1 MEFIEIKEIGREERM
16 KEREKGRD
24 RDRDREI
31 ERDGEKGGRDLPASS
46 EEGEEVSGVGGP
58 CIFTFAPA
66 YSQGP
71 AGHMRGVTV
80 AGSQGAL
87 DTNSLYTGF
96 WGFKPRSSCLHS
108 QHSYL

>member
-1 MEFIEIKEIGREERM
+1 MWSFIKE
-16 KEREKGRD
+16 
-24 RDRDREI
+24 
-31 ERDGEKGGRDLPASS
+31 GEKEEMRGEHRRGKEIGRDLPASS
-46 EEGEEVSGVGGP
+46 EEEEEVSGVGGP